1 MYIDHNISDEY
12 PFKDGVF
19 YKISV
24 DDSKPLEEQVDEEIE
39 IYVSNFDISDGTN
52 LNTNTFTLFI
62 PFFKD
67 VDTLVIK
74 EGDLFKGNTYGMIQR
89 GRIIGIYPSQ
99 LDGCTILLTR
109 L

>member
-1 MYIDHNISDEY
+1 MYIDHNISKEY

-19 YKISV
+19 YKISI

-39 IYVSNFDISDGTN
+39 IYASDFDISDGTN

-62 PFFKD
+62 D

-74 EGDLFKGNTYGMIQR
+74 EGDLFKGSTYGVIQR

>member
-1 MYIDHNISDEY
+1 MYIDHNITEEY

-19 YKISV
+19 YNVVV
-24 DDSKPLEEQVDEEIE
+24 DDSKPLEEQVDEEIP
-39 IYVSNFDISDGTN
+39 IYTTIFDLSDGTN
-52 LNTNTFTLFI
+52 LNTDTFTLFI

-67 VDTLVIK
+67 TDTLLIK
-74 EGDLFKGNTYGMIQR
+74 EGDLFKGDTYGMVQR